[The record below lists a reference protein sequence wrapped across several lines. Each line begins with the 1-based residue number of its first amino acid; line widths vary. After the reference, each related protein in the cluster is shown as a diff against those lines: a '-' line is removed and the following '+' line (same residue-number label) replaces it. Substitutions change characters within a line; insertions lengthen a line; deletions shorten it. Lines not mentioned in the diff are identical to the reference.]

1 MRLCGG
7 EGEGDGREPGVGGRN
22 REGDEPVVALRCPC
36 EQEHEIWGE
45 FWWAEGKHTW
55 VFLDGQGRSK
65 TYAQRLLRRPACGR
79 RLERKNLRAATYPA

>member
-45 FWWAEGKHTW
+45 FWWAGDKHEW
-55 VFLDGQGRSK
+55 VFFDGRGRSK
-65 TYAQRLLRRPACGR
+65 TYAQRLWRCPACGR
-79 RLERKNLRAATYPA
+79 RLERKNLELMQ